1 MRFLTQKKDEGFSDT
16 NVWIVSKVTLIT
28 IPSLTAHPLVPLL
41 SPIFYVTSW
50 NNEEEIDTLPWR
62 VEPCFLSTRMC
73 AFHELSVT
81 LYLLLKIKRHS
92 HIIMHFSFVKYHQV
106 SKCKA
111 LQLSW
116 DEGIESSP
124 AGEGLGCTLGW
135 EMDPEPRT
143 HTHSPESQPCPGL
156 PAEKWPA
163 CQGKWSWPSSLVLW
177 HPTWMTTSSSGVL
190 SRAKCCW
197 GGFSVGPW
205 TRAVAGTA
213 LCEGWESWVFAA
225 CRRESSGEIIA
236 AFQYFKGP
244 SKKDR
249 EKRAK
254 QVLN

>member
-156 PAEKWPA
+156 PAEKCQHVKGGDPDPLLWYCDTPPGWLHPVLGSSAEQSAAGVGSVWGHEHGQWLEQLFVKAERAGCLQPA
-163 CQGKWSWPSSLVLW
+163 EEKALGRLLQPSN
-177 HPTWMTTSSSGVL
+177 TSRGL
-190 SRAKCCW
+190 LRKTERKGQSR
-197 GGFSVGPW
+197 F
-205 TRAVAGTA
+205 
-213 LCEGWESWVFAA
+213 
-225 CRRESSGEIIA
+225 
-236 AFQYFKGP
+236 
-244 SKKDR
+244 
-249 EKRAK
+249 
-254 QVLN
+254 